1 MRNLKKFLA
10 LVLAMVMAM
19 SLMVSVNAAV
29 VNPDNATNKYGDGTQ
44 VLDEF
49 KEAVDVLSGM
59 GVFKGDEVGFRPA
72 DTITRGEVA
81 AIIYRLVTGDVDD
94 NRAPIYSGWGNFTDV
109 ASTEWFAP
117 YVGYLANGLIVK
129 GTTPTTYEPYAP
141 VTGYEALAMILRA
154 VGYDKNGEFTGSGW
168 TIEVSRIA
176 TERNMLKNIN
186 KTNYSNLNDYARRD
200 LVAELLFQAAQLKT
214 VIYTPAF
221 GYQTGTVTSGVSS
234 NNTDSLGW
242 TYFGLVSN
250 TGIVVGNQDTGE
262 GSTLIAMTGEQNDN
276 SGVARASYAYGDS
289 RSYNTTTT
297 LDMFGHAIKVWYDG
311 RMFGN
316 RTTYAWY
323 DRASKDT
330 IVRSVDANG
339 TKLHDGDTDYVAAVD
354 KTPAYWNHTNG
365 TNLENLGKVANANGF
380 NVGLSSFA
388 HISDRYG
395 RISTETYHQASG
407 VVDANTGYRTEDY
420 NNADRN
426 TEAEDV
432 NVNACNLYRL
442 ISNNPGN
449 GVDVIISLAG
459 EVAQITRHDTTSTTK
474 TLQLGDK
481 FVTGDF
487 GGTGAAI
494 QSKFGVANDGKIRF
508 NSLTSSSVSTLGAYV
523 TGWEVKGTNRDSD
536 DDTVNTRNK
545 NLKFYQLNQMKT
557 VTGTVAYYQ
566 FDDATRTSK
575 VTLTDG
581 RVLTFTILPDVDDI
595 ADREPVNG
603 FNTGSYTFY
612 LDDFGNY
619 VTFTQGNDYKFLYG
633 TYADYDMG
641 ALGTGTI
648 RYTISGV
655 RVDAS
660 QENNLDL
667 KSISNVPMTGSLY
680 EGLVISKKNQG
691 GATGNGAWI
700 GNEVQAGRYYG
711 YRYNATTGDIIPVD
725 PTYTEAPDAD
735 VDGIA
740 TNGNENWVLRSS
752 DVKNGFLDVS
762 EDNDGSLLIT
772 PNTKFILVS
781 GLGGSADRTVEVRTG
796 MADLLRSSDWVRLD
810 VGELLDAAGNPT
822 TTPAYNVYAFNGN
835 DVYNNVETDWETGT
849 KMVDTMI
856 IPMNALSWSSSERF
870 FTNVVS
876 DDGLVLVNANIYNT
890 PELNEIHR
898 YTMWNGSEKGS
909 YWIYT
914 AGEVDGKDTI
924 ITDAVVSTTK
934 GAFFDLMPWKV
945 VAGQQVYI
953 ATVHEDDEVLDN
965 DYPLSNGCG
974 LSGAYTYTSV
984 NNTSTGMIGGKIY
997 NVSTAVVVDVTKG
1010 AVAHSEIKTVQDI
1023 NNAISVGYD
1032 VTVAVVNAG
1041 VNVSLIYVTDVQLRA
1056 GA

>member
-129 GTTPTTYEPYAP
+129 GTSATTYEPYAP

-176 TERNMLKNIN
+176 TERQMLQNVN
-186 KTNYSNLNDYARRD
+186 KTNYSNLNDPARRD
-200 LVAELLFQAAQLKT
+200 LVAELLFQAAQLAT
-214 VIYTPAF
+214 VTYTPAF
-221 GYQTGTVTSGVSS
+221 GYQTGNINTADSRVNTS
-234 NNTDSLGW
+234 SLGW
-242 TYFGLVSN
+242 TYFGLTCN

-262 GSTLIAMTGEQNDN
+262 SNTRIAMTGEVRGA
-276 SGVARASYAYGDS
+276 SFTAIPSYAYGNAAG
-289 RSYNTTTT
+289 YNTTTT
-297 LDMFGHAIKVWYDG
+297 LDMFGHAIKVWYNG
-311 RMFGN
+311 NMGNGN

-323 DRASKDT
+323 DRASKDV

-339 TKLHDGDTDYVAAVD
+339 TKLNDGTATYTAAAGD
-354 KTPAYWNHTNG
+354 TPAYWTKTPG
-365 TNLENLGKVANANGF
+365 SNLENLGKVANANGF
-380 NVGLSSFA
+380 SVGLNSTA

-395 RISTETYHQASG
+395 RITAETFADAAINTG
-407 VVDANTGYRTEDY
+407 ANTGYRVEDYDINGTDTED
-420 NNADRN
+420 
-426 TEAEDV
+426 T

-442 ISNNPGN
+442 ISNSGN

-523 TGWEVKGTNRDSD
+523 TGWEVKGTNRDND

-953 ATVHEDDEVLDN
+953 AAVHEDDEVLDN